1 MNSVRPSTELWHLES
16 SPTTKISMASSALEV
31 NNQRFN
37 EEAAAWDGNKK
48 HVESVEKAFE
58 AIKRFVPAF
67 NDGSSKEL
75 DVLEIGCGTGL
86 LSFLL
91 APHVRSLVGVD
102 TSDGMIS
109 AFNQKVGALSDPDQ
123 ANLAAVNVLVQ
134 EADDVHVQGAAAA
147 LATRRGESGHDA
159 PYRFDLI
166 VSHLTL
172 HHIPSM
178 PAIFATL
185 FQCLKPGG
193 KIALTDYD
201 DYGPEAMAFHPKS
214 KRPGVERHGIK
225 KEEIEM
231 IIDGTGFN
239 EVKVEQAFVLRK
251 EVEAEDGKP
260 AREMD
265 FPFLI
270 CLGQRS

>member
-1 MNSVRPSTELWHLES
+1 M
-16 SPTTKISMASSALEV
+16 SAQDI
-31 NNQRFN
+31 NNARFN
-37 EEAAAWDGNKK
+37 AEAAAWDANEK
-48 HVESVEKAFE
+48 HVESCQKAFE
-58 AIKRFVPAF
+58 AVKRYVPAF
-67 NDGSSKEL
+67 TDGSSQSL

-102 TSDGMIS
+102 TADGMID
-109 AFNQKVGALSDPDQ
+109 AFNIKVAALPDPDK
-123 ANLAAVNVLVQ
+123 ANLAAVNVLLQ
-134 EADDVHVQGAAAA
+134 EADDVHIQGAAAA
-147 LATRRGESGHDA
+147 LAGRRGDSTHDN

-178 PAIFATL
+178 PNVFQTL
-185 FQCLKPGG
+185 YQCLKPGG
-193 KIALTDYD
+193 RIALTDYED
-201 DYGPEAMAFHPKS
+201 EGPQSVAFHPKV
-214 KRPGVERHGIK
+214 KREGVERHGLK
-225 KEEIEM
+225 RAELEE

-239 EVKVEQAFVLRK
+239 EVRVEQAYVLRK

-260 AREMD
+260 TQQRD

>member
-1 MNSVRPSTELWHLES
+1 
-16 SPTTKISMASSALEV
+16 MASAAATSQDI
-31 NNQRFN
+31 NNARFN
-37 EEAAAWDGNKK
+37 QEAADWDNNRK
-48 HVESVEKAFE
+48 HVESVQLAFE
-58 AIKRFVPAF
+58 AIKRYVPAF
-67 NDGSSKEL
+67 ADGSAKDL

-86 LSFLL
+86 LSFLI

-102 TSDGMIS
+102 TSDGMID
-109 AFNQKVGALSDPDQ
+109 AFNRKVAALPNPEK

-147 LATRRGESGHDA
+147 LAGRRGEPNVEKHDH

-166 VSHLTL
+166 ISHLTL

-178 PAIFATL
+178 PTIFATL
-185 FQCLKPGG
+185 FQCLRSGG
-193 KIALTDYD
+193 RLALTDYED
-201 DYGPEAMAFHPKS
+201 FGPEAVPFHPKA
-214 KRPGVERHGIK
+214 KREGVERHGIK
-225 KEEIEM
+225 KDELEM

-239 EVKVEQAFVLRK
+239 EVKVEKAFVLRK

>member
-1 MNSVRPSTELWHLES
+1 ML
-16 SPTTKISMASSALEV
+16 
-31 NNQRFN
+31 
-37 EEAAAWDGNKK
+37 D
-48 HVESVEKAFE
+48 
-58 AIKRFVPAF
+58 AF
-67 NDGSSKEL
+67 N
-75 DVLEIGCGTGL
+75 
-86 LSFLL
+86 
-91 APHVRSLVGVD
+91 R
-102 TSDGMIS
+102 
-109 AFNQKVGALSDPDQ
+109 KVAALPNPEK

-147 LATRRGESGHDA
+147 LATRRGESGHDT

-193 KIALTDYD
+193 RIALTDYED
-201 DYGPEAMAFHPKS
+201 FGPDAVPFHPKN
-214 KRPGVERHGIK
+214 KREGVERHGIK
-225 KEEIEM
+225 KDEIEL

-239 EVKVEQAFVLRK
+239 EVRVERVFVLRK

-260 AREMD
+260 AREME

>member
-1 MNSVRPSTELWHLES
+1 
-16 SPTTKISMASSALEV
+16 MAS
-31 NNQRFN
+31 QRD
-37 EEAAAWDGNKK
+37 AAKARFDADAADWDTNKK
-48 HVESVEKAFE
+48 HVESVDKAFE
-58 AIKRFVPAF
+58 AIKRYVPAF
-67 NDGSSKEL
+67 GDGSAKNL

-86 LSFLL
+86 LSFQL
-91 APHVRSLVGVD
+91 APHVRSIVGVD
-102 TSDGMIS
+102 TSEGMLD
-109 AFNQKVGALSDPDQ
+109 AFNGKIAGLLSPEK
-123 ANLAAVNVLVQ
+123 ANVAAVNVLVQ

-147 LATRRGESGHDA
+147 LDTRRGGSGHDT

-193 KIALTDYD
+193 RIALTDYED
-201 DYGPEAMAFHPKS
+201 FGPGAIPFHPKD
-214 KRPGVERHGIK
+214 KREGVERHGIQ
-225 KEEIEM
+225 KEAIET

-239 EVKVEQAFVLRK
+239 EVRAERAFVLRK
-251 EVEAEDGKP
+251 EVQAEDGKP

>member
-1 MNSVRPSTELWHLES
+1 MKREHALR
-16 SPTTKISMASSALEV
+16 SPGA
-31 NNQRFN
+31 
-37 EEAAAWDGNKK
+37 D
-48 HVESVEKAFE
+48 
-58 AIKRFVPAF
+58 
-67 NDGSSKEL
+67 L

-86 LSFLL
+86 LSFQV

-102 TSDGMIS
+102 TSDGMIN
-109 AFNQKVGALSDPDQ
+109 AFNTKVASLPDPSK

-147 LATRRGESGHDA
+147 LASRRGESGHDA

-166 VSHLTL
+166 ISHLTL
-172 HHIPSM
+172 HHIHSLPDLLT
-178 PAIFATL
+178 TL
-185 FQCLKPGG
+185 WNCLRHGG
-193 KIALTDYD
+193 MIALTDYED
-201 DYGPEAMAFHPKS
+201 FGPEAVPFHPKA
-214 KRPGVERHGIK
+214 KREGVERHGIK
-225 KEEIEM
+225 KKEIED
-231 IIDGTGFN
+231 IIDGVGFN
-239 EVKVEQAFVLRK
+239 EVRVEQAYVLRK

>member
-1 MNSVRPSTELWHLES
+1 MSST
-16 SPTTKISMASSALEV
+16 ALEI
-31 NNQRFN
+31 NNARFSA
-37 EEAAAWDGNKK
+37 EAKEWDSNVK
-48 HVESVEKAFE
+48 HVETTNNAFE
-58 AIKRFVPAF
+58 AIKKYVPAF
-67 NDGSSKEL
+67 ADGSAKDL

-86 LSFLL
+86 LSFLV

-102 TSDGMIS
+102 TADGMIS
-109 AFNQKVGALSDPDQ
+109 AFNIKVASLPDPST

-147 LATRRGESGHDA
+147 LATRRGESGHDV

-172 HHIPSM
+172 HHIPNM
-178 PAIFATL
+178 PELFRTL
-185 FQCLKPGG
+185 LDCLKPGG
-193 KIALTDYD
+193 KIALTDYED
-201 DYGPEAMAFHPKS
+201 FGPEAVPFHPKN
-214 KRPGVERHGIK
+214 KREGVERHGIK
-225 KEEIEM
+225 KVELIE

-239 EVKVEQAFVLRK
+239 EVRVEQAYVLKK

-260 AREMD
+260 VREME

-270 CLGQRS
+270 CLGQKS

>member
-1 MNSVRPSTELWHLES
+1 MA
-16 SPTTKISMASSALEV
+16 TTAASLEV
-31 NNQRFN
+31 NNLRFN
-37 EEAAAWDGNKK
+37 AEAAAWDSNQK
-48 HVESVEKAFE
+48 HVESVEKAYD
-58 AIKRFVPAF
+58 AIKRYVPAF
-67 NDGSSKEL
+67 ADGSSKNL

-86 LSFLL
+86 LSFKL

-102 TSDGMIS
+102 TADGMIS
-109 AFNQKVGALSDPDQ
+109 AFNQKVAALPNPEK
-123 ANLAAVNVLVQ
+123 ANLAAVNVVVQ

-178 PAIFATL
+178 PAILATL

-193 KIALTDYD
+193 RIALTDYE
-201 DYGPEAMAFHPKS
+201 DYGPEAIAFHPAS
-214 KRPGVERHGIK
+214 KRPGVERHGLK

-239 EVKVEQAFVLRK
+239 EVKVEKAFVLNK
-251 EVEAEDGKP
+251 EVEAEGGKP
-260 AREMD
+260 VREMD